1 MSIEQRVST
10 GNPREA
16 TIPFG
21 PGVVVSGRVL
31 YTSGITA
38 RDGDG
43 NVVGPGDMAAQIEQ
57 VFQNLGDI
65 FTAAGTNFSRVIKY
79 TIFVTDIGA
88 WQAARHLAFPYYVD
102 KPAAT
107 LVEVSRLADP
117 DVVVEVEAVAAV
129 DYTNEQ

>member
-1 MSIEQRVST
+1 MAIEQRVST

-16 TIPFG
+16 AAQHG

-31 YTSGITA
+31 YTSGIVA

-43 NVVGPGDMAAQIEQ
+43 KLVAPGQMEAQIEQ
-57 VFQNLGDI
+57 VFRNLGDV
-65 FTAAGTNFSRVIKY
+65 FKAAGTDFSRVVKY
-79 TIFVTDIGA
+79 TIYVTDIGA
-88 WQAARHLAFPYYVD
+88 WQAARHAATRYYVN

-117 DVVVEVEAVAAV
+117 AVVVEVEAVAAL
-129 DYTNEQ
+129 D